1 MRDEFDLLDA
11 DLPDPDDPANMSR
24 RQLRHAQRA
33 GARQAREDRKQ
44 EYRAKVRETRRSPR
58 APLALGIVGVL
69 FFGGIFVVGSITKKD
84 PAEVP
89 LLTYPASGSTD
100 APVTPTATATP
111 AAAFEDAATEWARA
125 YFEDDDWEAL
135 TADAAVAD
143 LTAMRSTFFEPA
155 EGAFLP
161 GTSTDVADYGF
172 RDVAQTE
179 AGWTG
184 KVDVLFG
191 GERDIPVAA
200 SVTLTMTP
208 DASEVVSAE
217 TTFYGQV

>member
-1 MRDEFDLLDA
+1 MTDEFDLLDA
-11 DLPDPDDPANMSR
+11 DLPDPDDPANMSG
-24 RQLRHAQRA
+24 RQLRRAQRA

-44 EYRAKVRETRRSPR
+44 EHKAKVRQTRRAPR
-58 APLALGIVGVL
+58 APLALLIVGAL

-89 LLTYPASGSTD
+89 LLTYPAAGATD
-100 APVTPTATATP
+100 VPATPTATATP
-111 AAAFEDAATEWARA
+111 AVAFQEAATEWARA
-125 YFEDDDWEAL
+125 YFGDDGWEAL

-155 EGAFLP
+155 DGAFLP
-161 GTSTDVADYGF
+161 GTSADVADFGF
-172 RDVAQTE
+172 RDVAQTDT
-179 AGWTG
+179 GWTG

-200 SVTLTMTP
+200 SVTLTMTA
-208 DASEVVSAE
+208 DASQVVSAE